1 MRDYYFLIVI
11 YYLQGIDKYD
21 LKIAVFENGII
32 SSIWLFHSLDFNSQ
46 AVKA

>member
-11 YYLQGIDKYD
+11 YYLQDIDKYD

-32 SSIWLFHSLDFNSQ
+32 SIIRLFHSLYFNSKT
-46 AVKA
+46 VKA